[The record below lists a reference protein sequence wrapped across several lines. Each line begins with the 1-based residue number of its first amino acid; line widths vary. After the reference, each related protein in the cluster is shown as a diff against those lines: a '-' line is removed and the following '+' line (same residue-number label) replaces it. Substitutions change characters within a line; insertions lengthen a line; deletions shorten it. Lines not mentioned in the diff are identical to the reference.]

1 MKEQQEESKPLT
13 RPVKL
18 AMIRALAAGTLDE
31 EGRNA
36 ILDFLDHKLEIRL
49 IDSRLLVPGISQQEF
64 ETAVMQIRREQFG
77 KARG

>member
-18 AMIRALAAGTLDE
+18 AMIRALAAGKIDE

-36 ILDFLDHKLEIRL
+36 ILDFFDHKLEIRL
-49 IDSRLLVPGISQQEF
+49 IDSRLLVPGITEAEF

-77 KARG
+77 SK

>member
-1 MKEQQEESKPLT
+1 MKEQQEEPKPLT

-31 EGRNA
+31 EGRGA
-36 ILDFLDHKLEIRL
+36 ILDFLDHKLEIRV